1 MSQQYITRPDT
12 RAWVFQ
18 VWSAFTMSV
27 LLCGVGVWNLPNTGL
42 DRAFLTI
49 GFFFCVFS
57 SLTLAK
63 TIRDN
68 RDEKVDTDMWALNVW
83 IAFAVALTFTGW
95 GLVRMELDIWK
106 KGYIITSAL
115 FLVSSTFVLAKTIR
129 DNHEAAIL
137 NALPANQPEQ

>member
-1 MSQQYITRPDT
+1 MSQQYLTRPDT